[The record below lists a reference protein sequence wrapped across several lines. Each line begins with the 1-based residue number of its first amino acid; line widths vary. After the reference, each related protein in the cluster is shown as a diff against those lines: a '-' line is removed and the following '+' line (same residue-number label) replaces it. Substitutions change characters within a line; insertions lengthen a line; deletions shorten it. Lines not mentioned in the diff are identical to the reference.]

1 MWLISRCLEQCYR
14 HVPYQLR
21 RKLDDKS
28 EQMIFLGYHSTG
40 GYKLLNPRNNKI
52 IVSRDIVFDEQRER
66 GWSDQGKQST
76 KLFLDLSGSDANEIT
91 TEPTPEVRRSQKRRQ
106 LPQRLQNFK
115 MVTDSDVTTEGE
127 LIHFA
132 LLLQQNP

>member
-1 MWLISRCLEQCYR
+1 M
-14 HVPYQLR
+14 
-21 RKLDDKS
+21 
-28 EQMIFLGYHSTG
+28 
-40 GYKLLNPRNNKI
+40 
-52 IVSRDIVFDEQRER
+52 SRDIVFDEQRER

-91 TEPTPEVRRSQKRRQ
+91 TEPTPEVRRSQKQRQ